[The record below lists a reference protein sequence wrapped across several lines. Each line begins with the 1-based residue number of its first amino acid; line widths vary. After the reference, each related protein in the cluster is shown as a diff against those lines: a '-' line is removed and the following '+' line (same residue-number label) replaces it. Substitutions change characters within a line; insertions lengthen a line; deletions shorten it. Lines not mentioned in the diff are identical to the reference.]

1 MAERPIEREKNVS
14 GKGKKIKRR
23 GEGLGTG
30 PVGSGH
36 IGNEEAEG
44 AVKEDIES
52 AAEKAGADGEEGDRD
67 LGDIIQGLNTLGQLT
82 GGGSGN
88 QGSSGLGGLGSLLG
102 GSGGSS
108 NQGQQSDPLGGL
120 GSLLGGSGGSSN
132 QGNQGS
138 SGLGGLGSLLGGSG
152 GGNSGQSSG
161 SSGLGGLGSLLGG
174 GGSGGNGGGG
184 NSGYDSNQ
192 SGPLGSGGSSGGGGS
207 KMKWILLLLVL
218 FLVFGGGKGLFSNLL
233 GGGSGGS
240 SNQGSGG
247 SSNTQQSQSTG
258 IDLLQSV
265 LGGGMGSS
273 FSGGN
278 SGSSGSSTNYNG
290 WFGKS
295 NVGVL
300 DESVDKAAKAKLTK
314 IKGDGKDTVTIMV
327 YMCGTDLES
336 RMSMATADL
345 NEMLQ
350 SQAGNKVNIIVLT
363 GGCKQWRN
371 NVVSSQ
377 VNQIYQIKGGQMV
390 RLESNAGTNAMTDP
404 DYLTKFIQYCAKN
417 FPANRNELILWDHG
431 GGSISG
437 YGYDEKNRRAGS
449 MDLAEIKTALKN
461 SGVTFDFIGFD
472 ACLMATVENGLML
485 SEYADYMIASEESEP
500 GVGWYY
506 TNWLKKL
513 EEDTSMPTLQIGKN
527 ICDDFVAACKKSAPR
542 QSTTLSVVDLAELAA
557 TAPEKLS
564 AFASDTSKMITA
576 TAKPKKDEQT
586 ANYKTVTA
594 ARTKT
599 REFAR
604 GQGIDQVD
612 VIHLAK
618 NLDTKYSNALAKSL
632 LSAVKYNQ
640 ASSDMT
646 NSFGLSIYFPYQRMK
661 NVDTI
666 AKVYDQIGMSDD
678 YTKCIKQYAK
688 VETGGQS
695 AYGGSAMSSP
705 MGSLFELLQG
715 AGSQSYS
722 APSSSVSSGDV
733 TDLLGA
739 LLGGRSNIDELNE
752 SNTEYLKEE
761 SLSNEDVGDF
771 VSANYFD
778 ESQLSWEKD
787 GDDYKIHLSDDQ
799 WSLVTDLELNMYYD
813 DGEGFIEL
821 GFDNIFKLTDKG
833 DLIGNNDH
841 TWLAV
846 DEQPVAYYYES
857 TVGDKKDYTVRG
869 HIPVLLNGERAN
881 LIVVFTDEEPN
892 GRIEGAQFV
901 YDDEVEVVAKNVT
914 ELKEGDTIDFIADYF
929 TYNAEYQD
937 SYMIGD
943 QYVVGKEAPKLS
955 YVEMDEDTWAMYRFT
970 DIYNQQ
976 HYSEII
982 PK

>member
-1 MAERPIEREKNVS
+1 MAERPIEREKKVS

-36 IGNEEAEG
+36 IGNDDG

-52 AAEKAGADGEEGDRD
+52 AAEKAGAEGGDEDRD

-132 QGNQGS
+132 QGS

-152 GGNSGQSSG
+152 GSSNSGQSSG
-161 SSGLGGLGSLLGG
+161 SSALGGLGSLLGG

-218 FLVFGGGKGLFSNLL
+218 FLVFGGGKGLFSNLF

-240 SNQGSGG
+240 SNQGSG

-278 SGSSGSSTNYNG
+278 SGSASSSTNYNG

-314 IKGDGKDTVTIMV
+314 IKGNGKDTVTIMV

-417 FPANRNELILWDHG
+417 YPANRNELILWDHG

-557 TAPEKLS
+557 TAPDKLS

-618 NLDTKYSNALAKSL
+618 NLDTKSSNALAKSL

-752 SNTEYLKEE
+752 SNTEYLKED

-787 GDDYKIHLSDDQ
+787 GDHYKMHLSDDQ

-821 GFDNIFKLTDKG
+821 GFDNVFKLTDEG
-833 DLIGNNDH
+833 DLIGKNDH

-857 TVGDKKDYTVRG
+857 TVGNKKDYTVRG

-881 LIVVFTDEEPN
+881 LIVVFTDEEPG

-914 ELKEGDTIDFIADYF
+914 ELKEGDKIDFIADYF

-943 QYVVGKEAPKLS
+943 QYVVGKEATKLS
-955 YVEMDEDTWAMYRFT
+955 
-970 DIYNQQ
+970 
-976 HYSEII
+976 
-982 PK
+982 

>member
-1 MAERPIEREKNVS
+1 MAERPIEREKKVS

-36 IGNEEAEG
+36 IGNDDG

-52 AAEKAGADGEEGDRD
+52 AAEKAGAEGGDEDRD

-132 QGNQGS
+132 QGS
-138 SGLGGLGSLLGGSG
+138 SGLGGLGSLLGGG
-152 GGNSGQSSG
+152 GSSNSGQSSG

-218 FLVFGGGKGLFSNLL
+218 FLVFGGGKGLFSNLF

-240 SNQGSGG
+240 SKQGSG

-278 SGSSGSSTNYNG
+278 SGSAGSSTNYNG

-417 FPANRNELILWDHG
+417 YPANRNELILWDHG

-557 TAPEKLS
+557 TAPDKLS

-618 NLDTKYSNALAKSL
+618 NLDTKSSNALAKSL

-752 SNTEYLKEE
+752 SNTEYLKEDG
-761 SLSNEDVGDF
+761 LSNEDVGDF

-787 GDDYKIHLSDDQ
+787 GDHYKMHLSDDQ

-821 GFDNIFKLTDKG
+821 GFDNVFKLTDKG
-833 DLIGNNDH
+833 DLIGKNDH

-857 TVGDKKDYTVRG
+857 TVGNKKDYTVRG

-881 LIVVFTDEEPN
+881 LIVVFTDEEPG

-914 ELKEGDTIDFIADYF
+914 ELKEGDKIDFIADYF

-970 DIYNQQ
+970 DIYNQ
-976 HYSEII
+976 HHFSEII

>member
-36 IGNEEAEG
+36 IGNDDG

-52 AAEKAGADGEEGDRD
+52 AAEKAGAEGGDEDRD

-132 QGNQGS
+132 QGS

-152 GGNSGQSSG
+152 GSSNSGQSSG

-174 GGSGGNGGGG
+174 GGPGGNGGGG

-218 FLVFGGGKGLFSNLL
+218 FLVFGGGKGLFSNLF

-240 SNQGSGG
+240 SNQGSG

-278 SGSSGSSTNYNG
+278 SGSASSATNYNG

-618 NLDTKYSNALAKSL
+618 NLDTKSSNALAKSL

>member
-36 IGNEEAEG
+36 IGNDDG

-52 AAEKAGADGEEGDRD
+52 AAEKAGAEGGDEDRD

-120 GSLLGGSGGSSN
+120 GSLLGGSGGSS
-132 QGNQGS
+132 NQGS

-240 SNQGSGG
+240 SNQGSG

-599 REFAR
+599 RDLRADR
-604 GQGIDQVD
+604 
-612 VIHLAK
+612 
-618 NLDTKYSNALAKSL
+618 AL
-632 LSAVKYNQ
+632 
-640 ASSDMT
+640 T
-646 NSFGLSIYFPYQRMK
+646 
-661 NVDTI
+661 
-666 AKVYDQIGMSDD
+666 
-678 YTKCIKQYAK
+678 
-688 VETGGQS
+688 
-695 AYGGSAMSSP
+695 
-705 MGSLFELLQG
+705 
-715 AGSQSYS
+715 
-722 APSSSVSSGDV
+722 
-733 TDLLGA
+733 
-739 LLGGRSNIDELNE
+739 RS
-752 SNTEYLKEE
+752 
-761 SLSNEDVGDF
+761 
-771 VSANYFD
+771 
-778 ESQLSWEKD
+778 
-787 GDDYKIHLSDDQ
+787 
-799 WSLVTDLELNMYYD
+799 M
-813 DGEGFIEL
+813 
-821 GFDNIFKLTDKG
+821 
-833 DLIGNNDH
+833 
-841 TWLAV
+841 
-846 DEQPVAYYYES
+846 
-857 TVGDKKDYTVRG
+857 
-869 HIPVLLNGERAN
+869 
-881 LIVVFTDEEPN
+881 
-892 GRIEGAQFV
+892 
-901 YDDEVEVVAKNVT
+901 
-914 ELKEGDTIDFIADYF
+914 
-929 TYNAEYQD
+929 
-937 SYMIGD
+937 
-943 QYVVGKEAPKLS
+943 
-955 YVEMDEDTWAMYRFT
+955 
-970 DIYNQQ
+970 
-976 HYSEII
+976 
-982 PK
+982 